1 MGHHDEEHYHS
12 HNIQPTNINRAFLI
26 GIILNSLFVIIEFVS
41 GLYYDSMA
49 LVSDAGH
56 NLVDVI
62 SLILALLAF
71 RMSKIQSTN
80 RLTYGYRKTTILASL
95 ANSVLLFIAIGFIIK
110 ETVERFITPVHVEGK
125 AVVIVA
131 TIGILINAF
140 TAYLFLKDKEEDIN
154 IKGAYLH
161 MAADALVSLGVVI
174 SGFIILYTGW
184 YMVDTII
191 SIVIIIVIFVSTWQL
206 FKDSINLAIDG
217 VPKGI
222 NTGDILK
229 AVKEIEKVQDV
240 HHLHIWAISTTE
252 NSLTAHIVINK
263 NMDMKQLAE
272 LKEKIKHKLL
282 HMNINH
288 VTLEFETRDEDCH
301 DLDTSVKSSILF
313 HAK

>member
-1 MGHHDEEHYHS
+1 MGHHENVHSHS
-12 HNIQPTNINRAFLI
+12 HNIQLTNINRAFII

-41 GLYYDSMA
+41 GIYYDSMA

-62 SLILALLAF
+62 SLLLALLAF

-110 ETVERFITPVHVEGK
+110 ETIERFISPVHVEGK
-125 AVVIVA
+125 AVAIVA
-131 TIGILINAF
+131 AIGILINAF
-140 TAYLFLKDKEEDIN
+140 TAYLFLKDKEKDIN

-174 SGFIILYTGW
+174 SGGIIFYTGW
-184 YMVDTII
+184 YIIDTII
-191 SIVIIIVIFVSTWQL
+191 SVIIILVIFISTWQL
-206 FKDSINLAIDG
+206 FKDSINLSIDG

-222 NTGDILK
+222 NTNDIIK
-229 AVKEIEKVQDV
+229 TIKELAKVEDV
-240 HHLHIWAISTTE
+240 HHMHIWAISTTE
-252 NSLTAHIVINK
+252 NSLTAHIVIN
-263 NMDMKQLAE
+263 NNVDMTQLAE
-272 LKEKIKHKLL
+272 LKENIKHKLL

-288 VTLEFETRDEDCH
+288 VTLEFETKDEECH
-301 DLDTSVKSSILF
+301 DLNVNKL
-313 HAK
+313 

>member
-1 MGHHDEEHYHS
+1 MGHHENVHSHS
-12 HNIQPTNINRAFLI
+12 HNIQLTNINRAFII

-41 GLYYDSMA
+41 GIYYDSMA

-62 SLILALLAF
+62 SLLLALLAF

-110 ETVERFITPVHVEGK
+110 ETIERFISPVHVEGK
-125 AVVIVA
+125 AVAIVA
-131 TIGILINAF
+131 AIGILINAF
-140 TAYLFLKDKEEDIN
+140 TAYLFLKDKEKDIN

-174 SGFIILYTGW
+174 SGGIIFYTGW
-184 YMVDTII
+184 YIIDTII
-191 SIVIIIVIFVSTWQL
+191 SVIIILVIFISTWQL
-206 FKDSINLAIDG
+206 FKDSINLSIDG

-222 NTGDILK
+222 NTSDIIK
-229 AVKEIEKVQDV
+229 TIKELAKVEDV
-240 HHLHIWAISTTE
+240 HHMHIWAISTTE
-252 NSLTAHIVINK
+252 NSLTAHIVIN
-263 NMDMKQLAE
+263 NNVDMTQLAE
-272 LKEKIKHKLL
+272 LKENIKHKLL

-288 VTLEFETRDEDCH
+288 VTLEFETKDEECH
-301 DLDTSVKSSILF
+301 DLNVNKL
-313 HAK
+313 